1 MINTPKY
8 PVSHEDRHLVCQ
20 EEVAGPLQ
28 IMLDLATTH
37 GWGTIETITAI
48 VVLKNLR
55 LAYAEDP
62 DPAEDPQAC
71 QTEILSHRMIGREKT
86 HDHLCMDNQG
96 AWPQGRSASHG
107 RGGALGCAV
116 LIFPAWHRPSDA
128 GRKRF

>member
-37 GWGTIETITAI
+37 GWGTIETITAME

-62 DPAEDPQAC
+62 DPAEDPPS
-71 QTEILSHRMIGREKT
+71 LSDGNPKPSN
-86 HDHLCMDNQG
+86 D
-96 AWPQGRSASHG
+96 WPGEN
-107 RGGALGCAV
+107 
-116 LIFPAWHRPSDA
+116 P
-128 GRKRF
+128 